1 MTSLCLKT
9 VAGKSSSSHHPC
21 HGGPATYRIL
31 PASVFPAG
39 ARRSK
44 IGSHPP
50 RRCGAYGTCRQAF
63 VACVSETLCA
73 YECFIH
79 QFLCDS
85 TDDSVLLTRKDF
97 VASHTTRSMLLGQ
110 KETSA
115 VPRRRRRA
123 RLTGIDL
130 RQIPSHRP
138 GSWLP
143 GCWRCS
149 NFPGGLGDSHFFS
162 SRAAHHLTCHRPF
175 RRQCGQSY
183 ISTPPSG
190 DDDTLLPS
198 QSRRRGTARW
208 KCAFRSP
215 VS

>member
-1 MTSLCLKT
+1 MTSLCFKT

-44 IGSHPP
+44 IGSHSP

-79 QFLCDS
+79 QVLCDS
-85 TDDSVLLTRKDF
+85 TDYSVLMARRDF
-97 VASHTTRSMLLGQ
+97 VASHKVRSLLLGQ
-110 KETSA
+110 KETRPSA
-115 VPRRRRRA
+115 VPHRRRRA

-130 RQIPSHRP
+130 RQIPSLTGILAAWLLALFQLPRR
-138 GSWLP
+138 SW
-143 GCWRCS
+143 
-149 NFPGGLGDSHFFS
+149 
-162 SRAAHHLTCHRPF
+162 
-175 RRQCGQSY
+175 
-183 ISTPPSG
+183 
-190 DDDTLLPS
+190 
-198 QSRRRGTARW
+198 
-208 KCAFRSP
+208 
-215 VS
+215 